1 MSTFPNAK
9 TGTMIPVVGEGSS
22 QYPFMPLARNREL
35 IVATGAIDIAALD
48 FLNSS
53 ARPEQTDVGGTPYL
67 IDEDPS
73 MFVIKPDPTALLGL
87 KFALG
92 HTDGSDP
99 NNKQALFAVVGWRE
113 LRLKNYPPQWVGSV
127 IADGYIVAGD
137 STITT
142 GGSHLLP
149 PGSTSTSNP
158 TNYDFNWAD
167 TIVVS
172 NDYSIGDACKVS
184 NDSANGSA
192 MLWLDFMS
200 CPVVSVVLSCRTSTP
215 PGLTACGA
223 ATGCWTQM

>member
-9 TGTMIPVVGEGSS
+9 TGTQIPVVGEGSS
-22 QYPFMPLARNREL
+22 QYPFFPLARNRE
-35 IVATGAIDIAALD
+35 IITATDAIDIADLAL
-48 FLNSS
+48 LNPA
-53 ARPEQTDVGGTPYL
+53 ARPVQSTASADL
-67 IDEDPS
+67 IGDGPA
-73 MFVIKPDPTALLGL
+73 MFVVKPDPTALLGL

-92 HTDGSDP
+92 TLDGVTDP
-99 NNKQALFAVVGWRE
+99 NNKQALFAIVGFRE
-113 LRLKNYPPQWVGSV
+113 LRMPTRPPQWVGTV
-127 IADGYIVAGD
+127 LMDGYIVAGD

-149 PGSTSTSNP
+149 PGATSTLNP

-172 NDYSIGDACKVS
+172 NDYTIGDAAKVS
-184 NDSANGSA
+184 GDSANGSA
-192 MLWLDFMS
+192 MLWFDFQS
-200 CPVVSVVLSCRTSTP
+200 CPLVGIVLSCRTSTP